1 MVAGA
6 PAGFVKVNL
15 VEMSVA
21 NVYCGTPCC
30 VAPCDHLMT
39 STNPFKFVAPDELK
53 ILCQRHDLQ
62 NSEIRGLNYNILQ
75 DKWNLSANTKVNYI
89 SIFKKF

>member
-1 MVAGA
+1 MVAIA

-39 STNPFKFVAPDELK
+39 STNPFKFVAPDKGMLTTAPAGTFVQVSSK
-53 ILCQRHDLQ
+53 
-62 NSEIRGLNYNILQ
+62 NSCWKKSVLVGL
-75 DKWNLSANTKVNYI
+75 AA
-89 SIFKKF
+89 